1 MTQTWGLIDHLVL
14 LPFSDEERWLQF
26 HDGTL
31 RITKWW
37 NKTWR
42 V

>member
-14 LPFSDEERWLQF
+14 LLFSNEERWLQC
-26 HDGTL
+26 HDGML
-31 RITKWW
+31 KIMKKW